1 MREIKRKDINKFL
14 RFENGNNFENLFFFN
29 KKVWPI
35 IRYAT
40 FYYLCDEKQYSYR
53 YISKKKIKLKK
64 IIYIIY
70 SFFTF
75 KNIFGRSDII
85 VYDYGR
91 PQKIGKRVVN
101 PLKYSLAKSL
111 PKKFI
116 LSYVTKNYENK
127 SKEHINF
134 YLVYKLFFLIYK
146 ISFILF
152 AKKSIEKILANKI
165 FKTYRKKIN
174 INSILLDVLCQQ
186 LALGLTFE
194 IIFFFKKPK
203 IIFYADN
210 AELSDVIYRAKKR
223 KIVTI
228 DVQHSLI
235 SDLNILYQHNNHNY
249 GNYLSDYI
257 LVQSDYWK
265 KFISKCYTTISVGSF
280 LNEYYIKKFKQKKF
294 LKENITIISSI
305 VSRKKLIRLTYFLSD
320 HFPEMKIIY
329 KLRPEEYASWRE
341 VFPRNLSK
349 RRNVYFVDN
358 EKDELY
364 KILNNSKYV
373 IGTNSTVLVQ
383 SLPFSQVI
391 VLKTGWYGEMNQLI
405 KDGYLKLAKN
415 ENEVFKIISRH
426 DKILKKINLP
436 LYKNNFS
443 YNLKKFINSLD
454 I

>member
-1 MREIKRKDINKFL
+1 M
-14 RFENGNNFENLFFFN
+14 
-29 KKVWPI
+29 
-35 IRYAT
+35 
-40 FYYLCDEKQYSYR
+40 
-53 YISKKKIKLKK
+53 
-64 IIYIIY
+64 
-70 SFFTF
+70 
-75 KNIFGRSDII
+75 
-85 VYDYGR
+85 
-91 PQKIGKRVVN
+91 
-101 PLKYSLAKSL
+101 
-111 PKKFI
+111 
-116 LSYVTKNYENK
+116 
-127 SKEHINF
+127 
-134 YLVYKLFFLIYK
+134 
-146 ISFILF
+146 
-152 AKKSIEKILANKI
+152 
-165 FKTYRKKIN
+165 
-174 INSILLDVLCQQ
+174 
-186 LALGLTFE
+186 
-194 IIFFFKKPK
+194 
-203 IIFYADN
+203 
-210 AELSDVIYRAKKR
+210 
-223 KIVTI
+223 
-228 DVQHSLI
+228 
-235 SDLNILYQHNNHNY
+235 
-249 GNYLSDYI
+249 
-257 LVQSDYWK
+257 VQSDYWK